1 MTLDSLALV
10 LVFTDFFKKVNTL
23 ILNWWKL
30 FTNNNK
36 AIPAFAI
43 GRYGPTIPS
52 IHSFPTSFLHLLPA
66 DQKLY
71 TLMLRQK
78 VLDLGCFIS

>member
-52 IHSFPTSFLHLLPA
+52 DSQFSHLFPSFTPRWTEIVYLNVEAES
-66 DQKLY
+66 
-71 TLMLRQK
+71 LRLR
-78 VLDLGCFIS
+78 VFY